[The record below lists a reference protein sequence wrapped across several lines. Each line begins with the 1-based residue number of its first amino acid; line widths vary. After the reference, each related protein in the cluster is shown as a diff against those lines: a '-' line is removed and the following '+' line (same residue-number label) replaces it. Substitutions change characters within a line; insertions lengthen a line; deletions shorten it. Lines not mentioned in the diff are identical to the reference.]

1 MRIIDW
7 SSDVCSSDLLRD
19 HSESESRYAEPSKRS
34 KGTRPKD
41 SHALSWTLT
50 DRTPAR
56 LELVWR
62 ERGGPPVL
70 PPERAG
76 FGTRMLAGAGA
87 GTSRNGSPGVPAGR
101 PGLRHLGSPAV
112 GAGRVSGW
120 RSEEH
125 TSELQ

>member
-76 FGTRMLAGAGA
+76 FGTRMLEQVLAQELR
-87 GTSRNGSPGVPAGR
+87 GTVRQAFRPDGLVCVISVPR
-101 PGLRHLGSPAV
+101 PSAQV
-112 GAGRVSGW
+112 G
-120 RSEEH
+120 
-125 TSELQ
+125 